1 MRKSTSG
8 TFVFM
13 ICFTAVSAM
22 LAAAFYALHGVYG
35 GGFFL
40 SVCITFLTVSYH
52 FGMRLA
58 VGTAVAS
65 FLKEREFNSDSFFFR
80 IRPFESKFY
89 EKLCVKKWEKKVITA
104 QPEMFDLRENTLE
117 ELLHNMEQAE
127 LVHRI
132 IMLLS
137 FVPLL
142 FIIPFGEP
150 GVFAATSVFACL
162 ADYKFVI
169 IQRYNRPQVE
179 RLIKMKKERAERA
192 ERRNKS
198 VVR

>member
-1 MRKSTSG
+1 
-8 TFVFM
+8 M
-13 ICFTAVSAM
+13 ICFTVLSVVMTA
-22 LAAAFYALHGVYG
+22 LFYVLHRVYG
-35 GGFFL
+35 GVFFL

-65 FLKEREFNSDSFFFR
+65 FFKKREFNPDSFFFR
-80 IRPFESKFY
+80 IRPFERKLY

-104 QPEMFDLRENTLE
+104 QPEMFDLRRNTLGG
-117 ELLHNMEQAE
+117 LLHNMEQAE

-150 GVFAATSVFACL
+150 VVFAATSVLACL
-162 ADYKFVI
+162 ADFKFVI
-169 IQRYNRPQVE
+169 IQRYNRPKVE
-179 RLIKMKKERAERA
+179 RLIRMQKERE
-192 ERRNKS
+192 ERRRANA
-198 VVR
+198 